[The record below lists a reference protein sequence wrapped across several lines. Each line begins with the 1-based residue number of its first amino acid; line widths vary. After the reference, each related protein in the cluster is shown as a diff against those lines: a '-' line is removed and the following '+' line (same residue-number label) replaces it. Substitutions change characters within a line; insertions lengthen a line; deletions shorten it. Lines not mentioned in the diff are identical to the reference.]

1 VPENGCGKQRQ
12 KEETMGTYQIG
23 ATAFNPNCITG
34 ASDHLYP
41 YLKKAFTGAGQID
54 INVSFLMVSGIQLVL
69 DDLIAAAAR
78 GVRIRILCGN
88 YLNIT
93 QPEALYLLKDAL
105 GERLEL
111 GFYDVPNHSFHAKAY
126 FFKYP
131 DYEEVFVGSSNLSKS
146 ALTNG
151 IEWNYRLNSRA
162 HPDDC
167 ATFRQTF
174 EALLAHH
181 SRIIDDDELKKY
193 SKQWIRPKIMQ
204 QIEASEEASPAAADP
219 AEAPDRVAQG
229 QAAFIVDAIPAAP
242 APLIAF
248 PQPTGAQVEALY
260 VLKNFRR
267 EKLDKGLIVAAT
279 GIGKTFLAAFD
290 SRGFA
295 RILFVAHRDEILSQA
310 EYTFKCVRPELSAGH
325 FNGSRKDT
333 DADIIFASVQ
343 TLGNPAYLDN
353 GPFTPEAFDYL
364 IIDEFHHAVSDYYQ
378 HIIDYFR
385 PKFLLGLTA
394 TPERLDNQDVFALCD
409 YNVVYE
415 VRLKE
420 AINKGW
426 LVPFRYYGIY
436 DDLDYDH
443 VDFHNGQYDS
453 EQLGQLA
460 SINKRG
466 NLIFKHYGKYGSRRA
481 LGFCINRRHA
491 LYMTSYFR
499 EQGIICCAVIS
510 GTVTADQ
517 RELVKDR
524 EAAISELKTGKLAV
538 IFSVDMFNE
547 GLDIPELDMV
557 MFLRPT
563 QSPIVFLQ
571 QLGRGL
577 RKSRGKN
584 YVNVLDFMGNYKKAN
599 LVPFLLTSEPQ
610 PEPAG
615 RSGFRL
621 PREDD
626 YPVDCLVDFDF
637 KLIDLFKKMAGD
649 QKKITDRV
657 LDEFNRIQDEYDK
670 RPLRLEMYV
679 HLDAQIYQNIK
690 SRPEINIFKDYL
702 SFLNN
707 IGETTAEE
715 KELLG
720 TVAHEFLKNIENT
733 DMSKTYKMPLLL
745 AFYNGGAMKLEI
757 DDDDIYESFKAFFAK
772 KTNLIDMLRHKS
784 TADAENWGKKEYLSL
799 AYRMPISVLSETSS
813 DYFYQKEDRFC
824 LIPELAAYF
833 TNPAFI
839 KHFKDIIDY
848 RTKRFYKERLEK
860 LNPTANN

>member
-1 VPENGCGKQRQ
+1 
-12 KEETMGTYQIG
+12 MGTYQIG

-78 GVRIRILCGN
+78 GVNIRILCGN

-111 GFYDVPNHSFHAKAY
+111 RFYDVPNHSFHAKAY

-146 ALTNG
+146 ALTTG

-174 EALLAHH
+174 EALLTHH
-181 SRIIDDDELKKY
+181 SRIIDDDELKNY
-193 SKQWIRPKIMQ
+193 SKQWVRPKIMQ
-204 QIEASEEASPAAADP
+204 QIEASEEASAAAADP

-229 QAAFIVDAIPAAP
+229 QAAFIVDTISAAP

-260 VLKNFRR
+260 ALKNFRR

-290 SRGFA
+290 SRGFT

-310 EYTFKCVRPELSAGH
+310 EYTFKCVRRELSAGH
-325 FNGSRKDT
+325 FNGTRKDT

-460 SINKRG
+460 SVNKRG

-510 GTVTADQ
+510 GTVTAEQ

-524 EAAISELKTGKLAV
+524 EAAISDLKTGKLAV

-610 PEPAG
+610 PEPTG

-649 QKKITDRV
+649 QKKIKDRV
-657 LDEFNRIQDEYDK
+657 LDEFDRIMEELGR
-670 RPLRLEMYV
+670 RPLRLDLYV
-679 HLDAQIYQNIK
+679 HLDEAIYHTIRSKKELNPF
-690 SRPEINIFKDYL
+690 RDYL
-702 SFLNN
+702 SFLDA
-707 IGETTAEE
+707 IGQTTADE
-715 KELLG
+715 KALLG
-720 TVAHEFLKNIENT
+720 TPGHAFLTTIENT
-733 DMSKTYKMPLLL
+733 AMSKTYKMPVLL
-745 AFYNGGAMKLEI
+745 AFYNGGQMKSAI
-757 DDDDIYESFKAFFAK
+757 DDEDLYQSFKAFYEK
-772 KTNLIDMLRHKS
+772 GSNRVDLLRDKS
-784 TADAENWGKKEYLSL
+784 TAQAMSWGQKEYVSL
-799 AYRMPISVLSETSS
+799 ARRNPVHFLAQSAGEF
-813 DYFYQKEDRFC
+813 FYLDGNRFC
-824 LIPELAAYF
+824 LAPELGAF
-833 TNPAFI
+833 VTNPDFI
-839 KHFKDIIDY
+839 EHFKDIIDY

-860 LNPTANN
+860 LNP

>member
-1 VPENGCGKQRQ
+1 
-12 KEETMGTYQIG
+12 MGTYQIG
-23 ATAFNPNCITG
+23 ASPFNPNCVTG

-41 YLKKAFTGAGQID
+41 HLKKAFTEAQQID
-54 INVSFLMVSGIQLVL
+54 INVSFLMVSGIKLVL
-69 DDLIAAAAR
+69 DDLKTAADKD
-78 GVRIRILCGN
+78 VKIRILCGN

-105 GERLEL
+105 GDRLEL
-111 GFYDVPNHSFHAKAY
+111 RFYNVANHSFHAKAY
-126 FFKYP
+126 FFRYP

-151 IEWNYRLNSRA
+151 IEWNYRLNSRD
-162 HPDDC
+162 HPGDC
-167 ATFRQTF
+167 EYFRHTF
-174 EALLAHH
+174 EELLANH
-181 SRIIDDDELKKY
+181 SLIIDDAELKKY
-193 SKQWIRPKIMQ
+193 SKQWIRPKIIQ
-204 QIEASEEASPAAADP
+204 QIEESEAASETASDVT
-219 AEAPDRVAQG
+219 EVNDRVAQG
-229 QAAFIVDAIPAAP
+229 QAAFIVAP
-242 APLIAF
+242 LLPEPPPLIAF

-260 VLKNFRR
+260 ALKNFRR

-290 SRGFA
+290 SRDFS

-310 EYTFKCVRPELSAGH
+310 EHSFKCVRCELTTGH

-333 DADIIFASVQ
+333 AADIIFASVQ

-353 GPFTPEAFDYL
+353 GPFTPDAFDYL

-378 HIIDYFR
+378 NIIDYFR

-436 DDLDYDH
+436 DDLDYDQ
-443 VDFHNGQYDS
+443 VDFRSGQYDS

-491 LYMTSYFR
+491 LYMTGYFR
-499 EQGIICCAVIS
+499 EQGISCCAVIS
-510 GTVTADQ
+510 GTVNEPY
-517 RELVKDR
+517 RELVKER

-577 RKSRGKN
+577 RKTRGKN
-584 YVNVLDFMGNYKKAN
+584 HVNVLDFIGNYKKAN
-599 LVPFLLTSEPQ
+599 LVPFLLTSQAQ
-610 PEPAG
+610 PEPTG
-615 RSGFRL
+615 KSGFRL
-621 PREDD
+621 PKEAD

-657 LDEFNRIQDEYDK
+657 LDEFYRITEELGR
-670 RPLRLEMYV
+670 RPLRLDLYV
-679 HLDAQIYQNIK
+679 HLDEAIYKTIRSKKELNPF
-690 SRPEINIFKDYL
+690 RDYL
-702 SFLNN
+702 SFLDT
-707 IGETTAEE
+707 IGQLMSAE

-720 TVAHEFLKNIENT
+720 TPGQAFLTTIENT
-733 DMSKTYKMPLLL
+733 AMSKTYKMPVLL
-745 AFYNGGAMKLEI
+745 AFYNGGQMKTEI
-757 DDDDIYESFKAFFAK
+757 DDEDLYQSFKAFYEK
-772 KTNLIDMLRHKS
+772 GSNRVDLLRDKS
-784 TADAENWGKKEYLSL
+784 TANAMSWGKREYVSL
-799 AYRMPISVLSETSS
+799 ANRNPVHFLAQSAGEF
-813 DYFYQKEDRFC
+813 FYQNGDRFC
-824 LIPELAAYF
+824 LSPELESYLA
-833 TNPAFI
+833 NPVFVE
-839 KHFKDIIDY
+839 HFKDIIDY
-848 RTKRFYKERLEK
+848 RTKRFYKERLK
-860 LNPTANN
+860 KRNP